1 MNFARLLAVAAATA
15 CACAAAADNPFEGF
29 KGKMKEGLYD
39 YKMELDLGNIP
50 GMPPGMGKQNMA
62 FQQCVTNQ
70 DIEKGQMGRSKE
82 SQMPTDCKVSDFKMS
97 GNTATYKM
105 DCKGEPSIKG
115 DSRVTF
121 AGDSFTMDMKM
132 AMNQAG
138 QVMNV
143 TQKMNA
149 RYVGPCKK

>member
-1 MNFARLLAVAAATA
+1 MKLARLLALAAATTSV
-15 CACAAAADNPFEGF
+15 CAIAADNPFEGF

-39 YKMELDLGNIP
+39 YRMELDLGNIP
-50 GMPPGMGKQNMA
+50 GMPPGMGKQNMN
-62 FQQCVTNQ
+62 FQQCVTSQ

-82 SQMPTDCKVSDFKMS
+82 SQVPTDCKISDFKMS

-115 DSRVTF
+115 DNRITF
-121 AGDSFTMDMKM
+121 SGETFNMDMKM
-132 AMNQAG
+132 AMNQGG

-149 RYVGPCKK
+149 RYIGPCRK